1 MMMMMFTPHEIA
13 TKSKQIKEEKEEEE
27 YTYRIVLDVF
37 FIRRILIVVKIN

>member
-13 TKSKQIKEEKEEEE
+13 TKSKQIKEEEEEE

-37 FIRRILIVVKIN
+37 FLLEGF